1 MFFRKKAKQKKEA
14 ARPET
19 PPQAKGER
27 AMTPQPVKL
36 YALSTCGHCKNT
48 RRLLDQHQ
56 VAYECVEVD
65 QTFGEE
71 REKLVAEVKKFNP
84 ACSFPT
90 LVIGEKVIVGFR
102 ENEIK
107 ETLGL

>member
-1 MFFRKKAKQKKEA
+1 MTAK
-14 ARPET
+14 
-19 PPQAKGER
+19 
-27 AMTPQPVKL
+27 PVKL

-48 RRLLDQHQ
+48 RKLLDQHQ
-56 VAYECVEVD
+56 VAYDCVEVD
-65 QTFGEE
+65 LSFGEE

-90 LVIGEKVIVGFR
+90 LVIGEGEKVIVGFR